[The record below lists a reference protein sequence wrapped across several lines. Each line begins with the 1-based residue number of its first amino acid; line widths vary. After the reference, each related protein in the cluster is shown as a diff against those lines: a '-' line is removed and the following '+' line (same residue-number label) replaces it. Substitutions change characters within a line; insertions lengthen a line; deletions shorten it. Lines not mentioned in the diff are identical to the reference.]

1 MTNGQKHAEH
11 NAHNFLY
18 ILHAEYNSQISS
30 IPRRWQFLIGYF
42 QHHTKIHGLKTN
54 LGYIG
59 YINYEYQF
67 GWYIFNSPYESYI
80 SFKFVVGFYAHVGK
94 TRSLI
99 YIFMSSSRPFISV
112 DKYEIEYSYVSDDA
126 L

>member
-1 MTNGQKHAEH
+1 MDTSTLNINFVDEYSM
-11 NAHNFLY
+11 NA
-18 ILHAEYNSQISS
+18 
-30 IPRRWQFLIGYF
+30 
-42 QHHTKIHGLKTN
+42 
-54 LGYIG
+54 
-59 YINYEYQF
+59 
-67 GWYIFNSPYESYI
+67 PYESYI
-80 SFKFVVGFYAHVGK
+80 SFVVGFYAHVGK

>member
-1 MTNGQKHAEH
+1 MNI
-11 NAHNFLY
+11 NLVDIY
-18 ILHAEYNSQISS
+18 SILHMNLIFHSS
-30 IPRRWQFLIGYF
+30 
-42 QHHTKIHGLKTN
+42 
-54 LGYIG
+54 
-59 YINYEYQF
+59 
-67 GWYIFNSPYESYI
+67 SYDRL
-80 SFKFVVGFYAHVGK
+80 VGK